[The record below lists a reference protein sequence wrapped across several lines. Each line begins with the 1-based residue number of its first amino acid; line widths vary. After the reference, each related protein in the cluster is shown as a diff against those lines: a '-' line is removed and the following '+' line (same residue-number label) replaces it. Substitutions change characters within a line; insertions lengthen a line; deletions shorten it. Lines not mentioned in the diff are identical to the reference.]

1 MERYQAILHKI
12 NDLEST
18 QRIVKGWQ
26 MKGQKV
32 VFTNGCFDILH
43 TGHVTYLVKA
53 ADLGHR
59 LVVGL
64 NTDQSVKR
72 QGKGDERPINHEDAR
87 LMVLASLGF
96 VDAVILFD
104 EDTPL
109 NLIEALAPDILVKG
123 GDYDAEERDTSSKNY
138 IVGSDFILQ
147 NGGKVSTID
156 LVEGF
161 STTAIVNKLKK

>member
-18 QRIVKGWQ
+18 QRVVKGWQ
-26 MKGQKV
+26 MKGEKV

-53 ADLGHR
+53 ADLGHK

-72 QGKGDERPINHEDAR
+72 QGKGEERPINHEDAR

-96 VDAVILFD
+96 VDAVVLFD

-109 NLIEALAPDILVKG
+109 RLIEALSPDILVKG
-123 GDYDAEERDTSSKNY
+123 GDYDAEERDIHSKKY
-138 IVGSDFILQ
+138 IVGSDIVLKK
-147 NGGKVSTID
+147 GGKVCTID
-156 LVEGF
+156 LVDGF
-161 STTAIVNKLKK
+161 STTSIVNKLKK